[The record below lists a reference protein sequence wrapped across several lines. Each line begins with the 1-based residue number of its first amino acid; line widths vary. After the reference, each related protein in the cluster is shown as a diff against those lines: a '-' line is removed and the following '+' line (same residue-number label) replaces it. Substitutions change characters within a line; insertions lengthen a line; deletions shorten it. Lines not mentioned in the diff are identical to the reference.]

1 MVVEKTEFLEISLI
15 LVRQTHRHTDYECS
29 SSLCLSW
36 ELIGLGCKLGW
47 ARLTDIIKLAL
58 YASTPTVGEISSNL
72 YRASVRDMKKN
83 NFQICMLSQNL
94 LYNVQGT

>member
-1 MVVEKTEFLEISLI
+1 MEESEPSDDDADTSYVEEDETEDKMEESEPSDDEAG
-15 LVRQTHRHTDYECS
+15 TSY
-29 SSLCLSW
+29 
-36 ELIGLGCKLGW
+36 
-47 ARLTDIIKLAL
+47 
-58 YASTPTVGEISSNL
+58 GEISSNL